1 MRRGNDSRLFQTLA
15 RLKATPAPTWE
26 PPAGERERRSNKIT
40 TSLSGRP
47 AATHPDHDR
56 VREDQF
62 RNVVEDQLQ
71 AKIHLPREAVVM
83 TRAMRRNLLD
93 FELALMTDD
102 EIEEFAVEAAQAGS
116 DARDELPALSNAQL
130 GLGPPLF
137 ESKWTRAS
145 DDVFLQYGPL
155 RDRRPE

>member
-15 RLKATPAPTWE
+15 RLKAAPAPAWV

-40 TSLSGRP
+40 TSLSSRP

-71 AKIHLPREAVVM
+71 AKIHLPREAVI
-83 TRAMRRNLLD
+83 TKAMRRNLLD
-93 FELALMTDD
+93 FELSQMSDD
-102 EIEEFAVEAAQAGS
+102 EMEEFAVEAAQAGS

-130 GLGPPLF
+130 GLGPQLF
-137 ESKWTRAS
+137 DSKWTRAS

-155 RDRRPE
+155 SDRRPE